1 MEAMDFSRLFI
12 RDPSFIHLNAGSLS
26 RAPLSAMDFA
36 EEVRRAGERNPT
48 NSIFEAPKVFWE
60 VQERMGGLLGAEPG
74 RIFLRSNVTEALN
87 DFLFGL
93 ELGGKGEFL
102 VSGFEYGATAN
113 LAKVR
118 AAQLGFSFRAVH
130 LPMHG
135 AVTGAE
141 LGRAI
146 IDSFTAETR
155 LLVISHV
162 ATGNG
167 AILPVAAIAA
177 AARARGII
185 TVIDGAHAV
194 GALPLDIE
202 SLGVDFYG
210 GNFHKWF
217 LGPRGTGFGW
227 VNPSLKVGWKFGG
240 WASFGKPGHY
250 EGFGGDDEAARRLFQ
265 GTMDAAPFSALH
277 KVADF
282 WQEHGAEVIRS
293 HQRSLRDQ
301 AAAAAEKMGWERAS
315 PSRPEDLG
323 PLVSF
328 RLPAQWPKLPTVDLA
343 VKIFRDCRV
352 QIALPVVQGE
362 TLVRL
367 SPGVYSTAEE
377 VAEGMERL
385 GRFQ

>member
-1 MEAMDFSRLFI
+1 MDFSRLFT

-26 RAPLSAMDFA
+26 RAPLSVLDYA
-36 EEVRRAGERNPT
+36 EELRRAGERNPT
-48 NSIFEAPKVFWE
+48 NSIFEAPGKFWK
-60 VQERMGGLLGAEPG
+60 VQERMGAILGADPADL
-74 RIFLRSNVTEALN
+74 FLRSNVTEALN

-93 ELGGKGEFL
+93 DLKGGGEFL

-118 AAQLGFSFRAVH
+118 AGQLGFSFRTVN
-130 LPMHG
+130 LPVEKG
-135 AVTGAE
+135 ATAE
-141 LGRAI
+141 QLGRAV

-167 AILPVAAIAA
+167 AILPVAKIAN
-177 AARARGII
+177 AARAKGII
-185 TVIDGAHAV
+185 TVVDGAHAV
-194 GALPLDIE
+194 GALPLDIR

-227 VNPSLKVGWKFGG
+227 VNPAVKVDWKFGG
-240 WASFGKPGHY
+240 WASFGKSAHLRD
-250 EGFGGDDEAARRLFQ
+250 FAGGDEAVRRIFQ
-265 GTMDAAPFSALH
+265 GTMDAAPFQALL
-277 KVADF
+277 KTADF
-282 WQEHGAEVIRS
+282 WEEHGWDSLRS
-293 HQRSLRDQ
+293 HQSGLRDQ
-301 AAAAAEKMGWERAS
+301 AAAAAEKLGWERVSPAS
-315 PSRPEDLG
+315 RELG
-323 PLVSF
+323 PLVAF
-328 RLPAQWPKLPTVDLA
+328 KLPPQWPKLPTVDLA
-343 VKIFRDCRV
+343 VKIYRDCRV

-367 SPGVYSTAEE
+367 SPGVYCTGEE